1 MENLKILLIFMFF
14 LGIFV
19 KAQDSIKTINIQE
32 VELISK
38 KEIEGAAL
46 KKNNGFIHADSFY
59 QNFAVLTRFKLS
71 KKSKIIS
78 YNFYINSPNRQNKMP
93 MKFVLYKEVDGVLEI
108 VKIQDIPNYK
118 KGFNQVSVSDLVLAS
133 DIYYFGLYWDMKFKE
148 NHIHPFK
155 YDYYE
160 ENKLI
165 QKNVIRYLAGPA
177 LGFKYE
183 QDSINENYLYKDN
196 NLQKRS
202 NMVIYHNIEY
212 R

>member
-1 MENLKILLIFMFF
+1 MKIFQIILILF
-14 LGIFV
+14 LFCS
-19 KAQDSIKTINIQE
+19 KAQNQDSIKIIDIEE
-32 VELISK
+32 VKLISK

-46 KKNNGFIHADSFY
+46 KKNNGFIQAESLY
-59 QNFAVLTRFKLS
+59 QNFAALTRFKLS

-93 MKFVLYKEVDGVLEI
+93 MRFVVYKEVDGVLEI

-118 KGFNQVSVSDLVLAS
+118 KGFNHVSVSDLVLVS
-133 DIYYFGLYWDMKFKE
+133 DTYYFGLYWDMKFKE

-183 QDSINENYLYKDN
+183 QDSINETYLYKDSD
-196 NLQKRS
+196 LQKRS

>member
-1 MENLKILLIFMFF
+1 MKIFQIILILFF
-14 LGIFV
+14 FCS
-19 KAQDSIKTINIQE
+19 KAQNQDLIKIIDIEE
-32 VELISK
+32 VKLISK

-46 KKNNGFIHADSFY
+46 KKNNGFIQAESLY
-59 QNFAVLTRFKLS
+59 QNFAALSRFKLL
-71 KKSKIIS
+71 KKNKIIF

-93 MKFVLYKEVDGVLEI
+93 MKFVVYKEIDGVLEI

-183 QDSINENYLYKDN
+183 QDSINETYLYKDN
-196 NLQKRS
+196 DLQKHS